1 MNNKAIESKKR
12 RKYFNIIIYAFLICI
27 SLSINSACSRLP
39 IINTTKPHYEQSEP
53 TSDGKRIYV
62 DSVGRKS
69 EIPEV
74 KRVIPS
80 GRVAQLMIAMVAPE
94 KLVGVSEVRRIYQ
107 ENIPDNLPLTGQ
119 LYGGSGT
126 VNYETMVQIKPDVIL
141 DLGEVKNTIRE
152 DMDDLKDVT
161 KIPTI
166 FLEAD
171 LKNTPQAFR
180 ALGELLGEPERGEKL
195 AQFTEEALEFAEEG
209 RSKIKDKKS
218 VYQTSTDNALGADL
232 DGTAHSEI
240 LNLIGAKNA
249 AKVDASGGKP
259 GQSVSMEQVLEWNP
273 DVIISL
279 SKKGSQ
285 LIRTDSSW
293 DSIKAV
299 QNDQIYTSPYV
310 PFSWI
315 SQPPSA
321 NRIIGIYWMA
331 SKVYPEVY
339 DVDLKEKTKEWY
351 RLAFHHEL
359 TDEEYDELV
368 NLD

>member
-1 MNNKAIESKKR
+1 MMKFSFLKNKYMKM
-12 RKYFNIIIYAFLICI
+12 I
-27 SLSINSACSRLP
+27 SVLSMTLMISVASTGCNTLP
-39 IINTTKPHYEQSEP
+39 VTRTTKPHFEETESE
-53 TSDGKRIYV
+53 TQGKRIYV
-62 DSVGRKS
+62 DSIGRKN
-69 EIPEV
+69 EIPKVE
-74 KRVIPS
+74 RVIPS

-126 VNYETMVQIKPDVIL
+126 VNYETMVEMKPDVIL
-141 DLGEVKNTIRE
+141 DLGEVKNTIKE
-152 DMDDLKDVT
+152 DMDDLRNMTNV
-161 KIPTI
+161 PTI
-166 FLEAD
+166 FLQAD
-171 LKNTPQAFR
+171 LEHTPEAFR
-180 ALGELLGEPERGEKL
+180 ALGELLGEPERGENL
-195 AQFTEEALEFAEEG
+195 AKFTEEALQFAEEG
-209 RSKIKDKKS
+209 RSRINDKKS
-218 VYQTSTDNALGADL
+218 VYQTSSEDGLGADL

-249 AKVDASGGKP
+249 AKVDAVGGKP
-259 GQSVSMEQVLEWNP
+259 GQTVSLEQVLEWDP

-279 SKKGSQ
+279 SQKGKQ
-285 LIRTDSSW
+285 YIKQNQSW
-293 DSIKAV
+293 QNIKAV
-299 QNDQIYTSPYV
+299 KEDKIYTAPDV

-331 SKVYPEVY
+331 DKVYPEIY
-339 DVDLKEKTKEWY
+339 DVDVKEKTKEWY
-351 RLAFHHEL
+351 RLAYHHEL